1 LDSLSILPD
10 VVAYHPRV
18 EVIDKAQGPAVLVD
32 RLFDQIGVVED
43 VEERRKG

>member
-10 VVAYHPRV
+10 IVAYHPRV

-32 RLFDQIGVVED
+32 RLFDQIGVIED